1 MSLDPGLTA
10 AYADAA
16 DGFMNVARLAA
27 ADRASWDH
35 PTECPGWTVGDVV
48 AHVVGLERDLDGWPR
63 PEHELPA
70 DLPHVTSELDR
81 WMEVPV
87 DLRRGR
93 PPSGVL
99 AELEEVLPQRKAT
112 VAELVATGED
122 VELAGLGGVP
132 TRAARLLPMRVLDL
146 WAHEQ
151 DIRRALG
158 IEGHLACPAA
168 DTTAALIRSTLPE
181 VVATR
186 AAVGPGNVVRLVV
199 EGQTALQA
207 VVEVRGNGRG
217 ELVDPRGRHGV
228 PTVDI
233 DLDWETLV
241 RLACGRVSYADV
253 AEDIYLEGNRAAGVA
268 ILNNLAL
275 TP

>member
-35 PTECPGWTVGDVV
+35 PTECPGWTVGDIV

-63 PEHELPA
+63 PAHELPA

-99 AELEEVLPQRKAT
+99 AELEAVLPKRKAR

-132 TRAARLLPMRVLDL
+132 TRASRLLPMRVLDL

-168 DTTAALIRSTLPE
+168 DTTAALIRATLPE

-199 EGQTALQA
+199 EGQTSLQA
-207 VVEVRGNGRG
+207 VVEVRGGGRG

-253 AEDIYLEGNRAAGVA
+253 AEDVYIEGNRAAGVA
-268 ILNNLAL
+268 ILNNLAI